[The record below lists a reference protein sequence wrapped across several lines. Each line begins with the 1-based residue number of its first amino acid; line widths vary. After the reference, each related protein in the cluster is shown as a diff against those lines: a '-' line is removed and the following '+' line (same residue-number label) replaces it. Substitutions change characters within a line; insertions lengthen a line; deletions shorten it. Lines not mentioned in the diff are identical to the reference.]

1 MQRSPSDDADV
12 AVELA
17 PERPRA
23 GTAVDDEAEE
33 LARRF
38 EGGAVAEVADELCA
52 RGSEALFELTMSF
65 LSSYGRMA
73 LFRALPLGAVS
84 SARAGDADSSSSGGS
99 EPVGIVWRA
108 RCFPFREFL
117 GHPRALRARRCARAR
132 ERERAL
138 ARALGRALARTRA
151 RTCART
157 RARTCAR
164 TRALAHAHAH
174 SRAHAHALPRLAN
187 EAAAPLQCGPPR

>member
-1 MQRSPSDDADV
+1 MQRSPSDATDV

-84 SARAGDADSSSSGGS
+84 SARAGDADSSSGGS
-99 EPVGIVWRA
+99 SVSAPDG
-108 RCFPFREFL
+108 
-117 GHPRALRARRCARAR
+117 G
-132 ERERAL
+132 
-138 ARALGRALARTRA
+138 
-151 RTCART
+151 
-157 RARTCAR
+157 
-164 TRALAHAHAH
+164 
-174 SRAHAHALPRLAN
+174 LPH
-187 EAAAPLQCGPPR
+187 